1 MWSYIFLKITINDGR
16 GTHFQHKMKNK
27 HVHILIFV
35 YVWQRRIPVG
45 KFISINLLT
54 IHFSSIPL
62 SALPL
67 LWFLPQAY
75 FLIYIFNKISLPLK
89 LSTLFSLFRSFHV
102 WLRRKSGSKY
112 FKKTMVMSYHKQEV
126 AAQKVKSD
134 TRRLASFLI
143 YMHIYIHTYVYSI
156 YTLYIDT

>member
-27 HVHILIFV
+27 HVDIVIFV

-62 SALPL
+62 VFGSLPL

-75 FLIYIFNKISLPLK
+75 FLIYIFIKISLPLK
-89 LSTLFSLFRSFHV
+89 IYTLYSLFRSFHV

-112 FKKTMVMSYHKQEV
+112 FKKMMVMSYPKQEV

-134 TRRLASFLI
+134 NRRLVSFLI
-143 YMHIYIHTYVYSI
+143 CIHMHIY
-156 YTLYIDT
+156 LYI

>member
-1 MWSYIFLKITINDGR
+1 MIMYICKITTNEGS

-62 SALPL
+62 SRKRTGSLPL

-89 LSTLFSLFRSFHV
+89 LSTLYSLFHSFHV

-112 FKKTMVMSYHKQEV
+112 FKKMMVMSYPKQEV

-134 TRRLASFLI
+134 NRRLVSFLI
-143 YMHIYIHTYVYSI
+143 YIYAYIYIYIII
-156 YTLYIDT
+156 YIVT

>member
-1 MWSYIFLKITINDGR
+1 MIMYICKITTNEGS

-62 SALPL
+62 SRKFGSLPL

-89 LSTLFSLFRSFHV
+89 ISTLYSLFHSFHV

-112 FKKTMVMSYHKQEV
+112 FKKMMVMSYPKQEV

-134 TRRLASFLI
+134 NRRLVSFRI
-143 YMHIYIHTYVYSI
+143 YIIYIYIYIHI
-156 YTLYIDT
+156 

>member
-1 MWSYIFLKITINDGR
+1 MIMYICKITTNEGS

-62 SALPL
+62 SGSLPL

-112 FKKTMVMSYHKQEV
+112 FKKMMVMSYPKQEV

-143 YMHIYIHTYVYSI
+143 YMHIYTPVYI
-156 YTLYIDT
+156 LYIHYI